1 MRRRTSLF
9 LVTLGGALALAGA
22 ITPSG
27 ALAQEA
33 APARGGAARHADSA
47 AASPT
52 AAPAPAAEPRAG
64 IRIFPLPVI
73 GYAPET
79 KTVGGL
85 AVIGLMRRVGGDSA
99 DRPTTVSAS
108 AMYTQLDQVTVEA
121 GGEYWSPRNLWRL
134 SGGAYFAR
142 FPYRFYGIGGDTP
155 DTFEERYTPLTYGG
169 TVDARR
175 LVRPNL
181 YVGGGYDV
189 QHTEMRKVER
199 DGLLDRG
206 TIAGSE
212 GGLVS
217 AASLVTNWDTRNN
230 IFWPS
235 RGSLVQL
242 GASRADGAIG
252 SDFDFTRVTFDARR
266 YVAVGKTRVLALQ
279 GLVSHSS
286 GEVPFDRMA
295 QLGGNVLRGYLQGR
309 YRDKALTAVQAEFR
323 TPVWRRLGA
332 AVFGGVG
339 QVGPRL
345 ADFDGGELKSAG
357 GFGLR
362 YALSKEDK
370 LNLRFDIGVGQNSSG
385 TYVTLGEAFE

>member
-1 MRRRTSLF
+1 V
-9 LVTLGGALALAGA
+9 VTLGGALALAGA
-22 ITPSG
+22 LAPGRAFAQTAPTSG
-27 ALAQEA
+27 GTV
-33 APARGGAARHADSA
+33 RRADSA
-47 AASPT
+47 AARPA
-52 AAPAPAAEPRAG
+52 AAPATKPQATVRV
-64 IRIFPLPVI
+64 FPLPVI

-85 AVIGLMRRVGGDSA
+85 AVVGLKRRVGGDST

-108 AMYTQLDQVTVEA
+108 AMYTQLDQVTVGA
-121 GGEYWSPRNLWRL
+121 GAEYWSTGNVWRL

-155 DTFEERYTPLTYGG
+155 ETLEERYTPLTYGG
-169 TVDARR
+169 ALDAQR
-175 LVRPNL
+175 LVRPHL

-189 QHTEMRKVER
+189 QRTEMRKVER
-199 DGLLDRG
+199 DGLLDAG
-206 TIAGSE
+206 VIAGSE

-217 AASLVTNWDTRNN
+217 AASLVTNWDTRDN
-230 IFWPS
+230 IFWPA

-266 YVAVGKTRVLALQ
+266 YVPIGKTRVLALQ
-279 GLVSHSS
+279 GLVTQSS

-309 YRDKALTAVQAEFR
+309 YRDKALAAVQAEFR

-339 QVGPRL
+339 EVGPRF
-345 ADFDGGELKSAG
+345 ADFDGGEIKSAG

-370 LNLRFDIGVGQNSSG
+370 LNLRFDFGVGQNSSG
-385 TYVTLGEAFE
+385 TYVTLGEAF

>member
-1 MRRRTSLF
+1 LF
-9 LVTLGGALALAGA
+9 VVALGGALALAGA
-22 ITPSG
+22 TPGG
-27 ALAQEA
+27 ALAQA
-33 APARGGAARHADSA
+33 APTPAGTVRRGDSA
-47 AASPT
+47 AAQ
-52 AAPAPAAEPRAG
+52 PAPAAATKPQAA

-85 AVIGLMRRVGGDSA
+85 AVIGLRRRVGGDSA
-99 DRPTTVSAS
+99 DRPTTVNAS
-108 AMYTQLDQVTVEA
+108 AMYTQLDQVTVGA
-121 GGEYWSPRNLWRL
+121 GGEYWSPGNLWRL
-134 SGGAYFAR
+134 SGDAYFAR

-155 DTFEERYTPLTYGG
+155 DSLEERYTPLTYGG
-169 TVDARR
+169 ALDARR
-175 LVRPNL
+175 LVRPHL

-189 QHTEMRKVER
+189 QYTEMRKVER
-199 DGLLDRG
+199 DGLLDAG
-206 TIAGSE
+206 AIAGSE

-235 RGSLVQL
+235 RGSLIQL
-242 GASRADGAIG
+242 GASRADAAIG

-266 YVAVGKTRVLALQ
+266 YVPVGKTRVLALQ
-279 GLVSHSS
+279 GLVTQSS

-309 YRDKALTAVQAEFR
+309 YRDKALAAVQAEFR

-345 ADFDGGELKSAG
+345 ADFDGSEVKAAG

-362 YALSKEDK
+362 YALSKEDR
-370 LNLRFDIGVGQNSSG
+370 LNLRFDLGLGQNSSG
-385 TYVTLGEAFE
+385 TYVTLGEAF